1 MAPTTIATEN
11 TCTTITVDD
20 AELRMY
26 MSTQLQKL
34 ADLVTTKCVGCDAPA
49 PAAYARICDTHF
61 IGSCCL
67 TKKSKHFKICSDRR
81 GDHKMCP
88 AAGCRNT
95 PRDKP
100 SIDHQFTAVVRSGRE
115 VVDDNARHIG
125 VDQRSTLRAE
135 ILEEARV
142 NMLAK
147 APSRK
152 RKVDCAPG
160 EWDAIQTTKKER
172 KVAKERVDA
181 FHLDNAFMAPRQKA
195 FMIQAMGSQAA
206 YDAWEA
212 AERAP
217 AVEPAPEPV
226 TDDEPIDSDCMECD
240 EE

>member
-1 MAPTTIATEN
+1 MSTAAIATEN
-11 TCTTITVDD
+11 TCTALTVDD

-26 MSTQLQKL
+26 MSTQLQTL
-34 ADLVTTKCVGCDAPA
+34 ADLVTAKCVGCDAPA
-49 PAAYARICDTHF
+49 PAAYARICGRHF
-61 IGSCCL
+61 IGRCCL

-95 PRDKP
+95 PCANP
-100 SIDHQFTAVVRSGRE
+100 TIDHQFTAVMLSGRE

-125 VDQRSTLRAE
+125 VDERATLRAE

-142 NMLAK
+142 NMLAN

-152 RKVDCAPG
+152 RKVDCATG
-160 EWDAIQTTKKER
+160 EWDAMQAAKKER
-172 KVAKERVDA
+172 KVAKDQVDA

-195 FMIQAMGSQAA
+195 YMILAMGSQDA

-217 AVEPAPEPV
+217 VVEPAPEPAA
-226 TDDEPIDSDCMECD
+226 DDEPIDTDCMECD
-240 EE
+240 EA